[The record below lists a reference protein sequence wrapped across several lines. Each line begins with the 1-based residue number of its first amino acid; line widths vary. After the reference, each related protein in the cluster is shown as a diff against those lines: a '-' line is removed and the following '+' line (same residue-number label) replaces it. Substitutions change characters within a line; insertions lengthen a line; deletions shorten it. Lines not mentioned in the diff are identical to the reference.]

1 MKKLTIYPLL
11 GLLLLTGSCKK
22 FLDVTPKGKFL
33 PTSVADYELF
43 MNDILQADAGFANIE
58 YMGDDLYF
66 TDDMI
71 TSGGDTRR
79 IKSYLWLN
87 EVYKVLEDDAEWQRM
102 YNNIY
107 NCNLVLQNIE
117 TATNGTPSDVGRISA
132 EARIQRAYYYFHLA
146 MLFGNDY
153 QAATAATDL
162 AVPMPLVPDLE
173 AKTKRSTV
181 KEVYEQVFND
191 LNIALA
197 AEGLSDF
204 GRNYVH
210 PGKVAAYALLSRINL
225 YMGNYEEAMKWAD
238 AALVKKKTLLDY
250 NTFSFIVPTKPYN
263 GVTNKPTVDVNPEN
277 LFTKTNSAAN
287 GVAGFMI
294 SPELFQLLGEKD
306 LRFVYTFTRITRAGA
321 PSPNPYP
328 DYFANYLN
336 YSIGVPEMMLI
347 KAECLARSGKKD
359 DALTLLNTLR
369 KQRFKPADYTD
380 LTATDA
386 DAALALVM
394 TERRKEL
401 LYHGLRWFDLKRL
414 NRDPRFKKDLTRTY
428 KGQAYTLPANAPWYL
443 LEIAPKIIS
452 INPAIIQNPR

>member
-11 GLLLLTGSCKK
+11 GLLLLTGGCKK

-33 PTSVADYELF
+33 PTTVADYELF
-43 MNDILQADAGFANIE
+43 MNDLLQADAGFANIE
-58 YMGDDLYF
+58 YMGDDLSF
-66 TDDMI
+66 TDDQV

-79 IKSYLWLN
+79 VKSYLWLK
-87 EVYKVLEDDAEWQRM
+87 EVYKDLEDDAEWTRM

-117 TATNGTPSDVGRISA
+117 TATGGAPSDVGRISA
-132 EARIQRAYYYFHLA
+132 EARIQRAYNYFHLA
-146 MLFGNDY
+146 MLFGKDY
-153 QAATAATDL
+153 DAATAATDL
-162 AVPMPLVPDLE
+162 AVPMPLIPDLE
-173 AKTKRSTV
+173 AKSKRATV
-181 KEVYEQVFND
+181 KEVYDQVFTD
-191 LNIALA
+191 LNTALA
-197 AEGLSDF
+197 TPGLPDF

-210 PGKVAAYALLSRINL
+210 PGKVAAYALLSRIHL
-225 YMGNYEEAMKWAD
+225 YMGNYEQAQKWAD
-238 AALVKKKTLLDY
+238 AALAMKSTLVDY
-250 NTFSFIVPTKPYN
+250 NTFSFILPSKPFN
-263 GVTNKPTVDVNPEN
+263 GVNNKPTADVNPEN
-277 LFTKTNSAAN
+277 LFTKTNSASNA
-287 GVAGFMI
+287 VTTFMI

-306 LRFVYTFTRITRAGA
+306 LRYVYTFTRIERSGLPTT
-321 PSPNPYP
+321 NPYP
-328 DYFANYLN
+328 IYFANMLN

-359 DALTLLNTLR
+359 DALNLLNTLR

-428 KGQAYTLPANAPWYL
+428 KGQLYTLPANSQWYL